1 MKLVNKND
9 QRAKISKIILLE
21 AFENLLKKKPLNKI
35 SVTELCKEANVN
47 RGTFYNHYLDI
58 VDFYNDIKKDFFNII
73 NESVN
78 ETTTNNI
85 NKEKE
90 IIFNILNNIYENK
103 VISSI
108 IVELTLNQDNLK
120 ELLNIGEN
128 KFIEYCKIYYPKK
141 TILEYKY
148 FYTYSS
154 IGTLSLISSWIKHNY
169 DINVDSLANELIKL
183 NKATLNYLN

>member
-73 NESVN
+73 NKSVN
-78 ETTTNNI
+78 EITNNNI

>member
-1 MKLVNKND
+1 MKLANKND

-73 NESVN
+73 NKS
-78 ETTTNNI
+78 I
-85 NKEKE
+85 NE

-108 IVELTLNQDNLK
+108 IIGLTLNQDNLK

-128 KFIEYCKIYYPKK
+128 KFIEYCKIHYPKK